1 MPTPIVAG
9 NWKMNTTIEE
19 AADLASAMVDC
30 LDAVAGIEKVI
41 CPPFVSLAA
50 VAEVLQSSTV
60 ALGAQSMYHE
70 AEGAFT
76 GEVSPT
82 MLAPV
87 CRFVILGHSERR
99 QLFGETDDL
108 VSLKVQAARRF
119 GLRPIV
125 CVGEHLKEREAG
137 RAEQVVED
145 QIRASLRGVTDSAGL
160 VLAYEPVWAIGT
172 GMAATPEIAG
182 AMMSRIRAV
191 LTSLYGAAR
200 ASDVPL
206 LYGGSVNPRQRRRL
220 HGADRCQRR
229 SGRWGQPRTGVVRR
243 HRKIGRRR
251 FRIEHTLVPRGVEN
265 RLLAVVGPTGVG
277 KSAFALRASKEL
289 GGEIVNADSRQVY
302 RRLDVG
308 TAKPTLAERASV
320 PHHLFDVVDPHETYS
335 LAQFL
340 TQATAA
346 IADIHSRSKLPVLAG
361 GTGQYVRALLEGWK
375 APAVEPDPETRR
387 TLEERARTFGVA
399 SLIEE
404 LAEIDP
410 EAAEKVDG
418 RNVRRVVRALE
429 VAYSG
434 MSNVVRKEPPP
445 YDVVLI
451 GLTLDRRVL
460 YERIDSRVDAMIAA
474 GWLSEVEGLLADGC
488 GPDLPSMSSVGYS
501 ELADVLAG
509 VLSMDEAVQRIKVQD
524 APAGPRAQYA
534 WFRPADDRIRWFDA
548 ASETPQALSAVRDW
562 VASMPRAS

>member
-1 MPTPIVAG
+1 M
-9 NWKMNTTIEE
+9 
-19 AADLASAMVDC
+19 
-30 LDAVAGIEKVI
+30 
-41 CPPFVSLAA
+41 
-50 VAEVLQSSTV
+50 
-60 ALGAQSMYHE
+60 
-70 AEGAFT
+70 
-76 GEVSPT
+76 
-82 MLAPV
+82 
-87 CRFVILGHSERR
+87 
-99 QLFGETDDL
+99 
-108 VSLKVQAARRF
+108 
-119 GLRPIV
+119 
-125 CVGEHLKEREAG
+125 
-137 RAEQVVED
+137 
-145 QIRASLRGVTDSAGL
+145 
-160 VLAYEPVWAIGT
+160 
-172 GMAATPEIAG
+172 
-182 AMMSRIRAV
+182 
-191 LTSLYGAAR
+191 
-200 ASDVPL
+200 
-206 LYGGSVNPRQRRRL
+206 
-220 HGADRCQRR
+220 
-229 SGRWGQPRTGVVRR
+229 
-243 HRKIGRRR
+243 
-251 FRIEHTLVPRGVEN
+251 PRGVEN

-308 TAKPTLAERASV
+308 TAKPTLAERISV

-410 EAAEKVDG
+410 GAAEKVDG

-509 VLSMDEAVQRIKVQD
+509 VLSMDEAVQRIKYRTHRL
-524 APAGPRAQYA
+524 ARAQYA

>member
-1 MPTPIVAG
+1 M
-9 NWKMNTTIEE
+9 
-19 AADLASAMVDC
+19 
-30 LDAVAGIEKVI
+30 
-41 CPPFVSLAA
+41 
-50 VAEVLQSSTV
+50 
-60 ALGAQSMYHE
+60 
-70 AEGAFT
+70 
-76 GEVSPT
+76 
-82 MLAPV
+82 
-87 CRFVILGHSERR
+87 
-99 QLFGETDDL
+99 
-108 VSLKVQAARRF
+108 
-119 GLRPIV
+119 
-125 CVGEHLKEREAG
+125 
-137 RAEQVVED
+137 
-145 QIRASLRGVTDSAGL
+145 
-160 VLAYEPVWAIGT
+160 
-172 GMAATPEIAG
+172 
-182 AMMSRIRAV
+182 
-191 LTSLYGAAR
+191 
-200 ASDVPL
+200 
-206 LYGGSVNPRQRRRL
+206 
-220 HGADRCQRR
+220 
-229 SGRWGQPRTGVVRR
+229 
-243 HRKIGRRR
+243 
-251 FRIEHTLVPRGVEN
+251 PRGVEN

-404 LAEIDP
+404 LSEIDP

-418 RNVRRVVRALE
+418 RNARRVVRALE

-509 VLSMDEAVQRIKVQD
+509 VLSMDEAVQRIKYRTHRL
-524 APAGPRAQYA
+524 ARAQYA